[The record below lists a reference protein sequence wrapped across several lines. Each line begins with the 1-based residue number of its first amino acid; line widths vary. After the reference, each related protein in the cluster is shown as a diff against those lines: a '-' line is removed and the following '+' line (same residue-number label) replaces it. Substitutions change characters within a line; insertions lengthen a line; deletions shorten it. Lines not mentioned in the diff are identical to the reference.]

1 MATATIDELEIQ
13 IEADGNDASAAI
25 DRLTQSLERL
35 VNPVSTLTSSGSG
48 LSKLSKQME
57 KLSASVAGIQNLTGF
72 EKVTQ
77 AVNALKS
84 LDSLTGAADVSS
96 YVKAINKLAGAGAS
110 LTAIAQFPDVTA
122 QLSSLAGALN
132 SLQGVQGIRL
142 DGITN
147 SLSQLPQIIAA
158 INSMPA
164 IDTAR
169 IQALDNALTPLSGVN
184 AGGISSFVRALSR
197 IPAAAQQINRIDFT
211 QFSQNVQQLTNSL
224 QPLVDAA
231 ERAGD
236 GLTAMAQIM
245 QATQRNVN
253 NMGQTENI
261 LGKFMKSLFSWAALV
276 KLKNALVECFEASSQ
291 FVENLNLFNVT
302 MGKSADTAM
311 DFAVKVNDALGVDIS
326 DWTRYQGF
334 FQSVGKG
341 FGVVSEKADLMSKN
355 LTQLTYDISSFYNVS
370 VNDAYLKVQAGFAGE
385 LEPLRR
391 LGFAL
396 DEATLKQVAFNHGI
410 TQSFESMTQAQ
421 KSQLRYVAMIEQ
433 AKNIGV
439 TGDMSRT
446 IDTAANGVRVLQAR
460 VQQFARA
467 VGNMLMP
474 ALSAILPYLTA
485 FIQVVTEGANALA
498 DLFGFELP
506 KINLDGIT
514 NGYDDITAATEEAT
528 AATEKFKGSLA
539 GVDQLNIIGSKN
551 TTGGT
556 GANQY
561 DLNIDLPEYDF
572 LNGVE
577 SKTKQIA
584 EDMKQW
590 FMDALP
596 WIEAVGT
603 ALAGFTISQG
613 LINGIKALGTLKTA
627 MAGLSSKIAPVSIAL
642 AAGAAAGTLLYSS
655 IKNLITG
662 TGNLGNNIAQL
673 VVGIGIAGGA
683 IAAFIAFGNPIGAI
697 ITAVGALIGVFA
709 GVSAAIKESDEQL
722 AEWQQAMA
730 DTIVYADNGGIS
742 ITGLSD
748 GFTDYFNNIAD
759 NYDDILANTQAFD
772 DNQQKIKAA
781 ADEIYNLTGK
791 YSLLSDTITAEDAQ
805 TISDNLA
812 IIEKGVSD
820 NLGLATQNI
829 IDTLKTKFHELAL
842 QMGIDIDDMMGKFY
856 LLESMGNTSLATLRQ
871 SADEIVAKI
880 TGGNYTTEDL
890 TELNNIVRKISS
902 ADTGTVEQKSFE
914 QALKNMTSA
923 DIDFESPE
931 ALTEALNQVQSAAD
945 NALSS
950 VKEAWASQAKQLDDL
965 QATYVNLGVDIEY
978 DKTFGDGAFD
988 KLFTEYRN
996 VMDTGYQQEINN
1008 INNSVG
1014 AYAGMLYS
1022 KLNEHINTAVSGYI
1036 QPTNGELYGT
1046 LFEEYGK
1053 HGWLTNPYEVESI
1066 AEGKAEERI
1075 RSGYKDQIDSI
1086 TQFASNFDIDSLS
1099 EYEKIG
1105 NYLLDG
1111 MANGVIENSG
1121 DLSEALTIASKGGID
1136 ALKQYLGIHSPST
1149 VFAEIG
1155 GFMMEG
1161 WKNGISDNVN
1171 SVLAVIDMA
1180 AVEMVARVAKIKK
1193 DLEQNNFGDISISG
1207 ESSFFPQVTL
1217 PSTTGTEPGF
1227 ASRNISDMIS
1237 ENRYGGSEDK
1247 EITVNLQNYTVVE
1260 MDGESVGE
1268 AMANKQIRQVMVTN
1282 GR

>member
-13 IEADGNDASAAI
+13 IESDSNDASAAI

-110 LTAIAQFPDVTA
+110 LMVIAQFPDVTA

-147 SLSQLPQIIAA
+147 SLSQLPQIVTA
-158 INSMPA
+158 INGIPA

-169 IQALDNALTPLSGVN
+169 IQELANSLAPLSGAN
-184 AGGISSFVRALSR
+184 ASGINSFVRAVNR
-197 IPAAAQQINRIDFT
+197 IPAAAQQINQIDFT

-224 QPLVDAA
+224 QPLVEVA
-231 ERAGD
+231 ERAGA
-236 GLTAMAQIM
+236 GLTAISQIM
-245 QATQRNVN
+245 QSTQRNVN
-253 NMGQTENI
+253 SMGR
-261 LGKFMKSLFSWAALV
+261 LGNTLGNLSVKSLFSWASLTKLRSVLV
-276 KLKNALVECFEASSQ
+276 RCFEASSQ

-311 DFAVKVNDALGVDIS
+311 DFAEKVNDALGVDIS

-446 IDTAANGVRVLQAR
+446 IDTAANGVRVLEAR
-460 VQQFARA
+460 IQQFARA

-474 ALSAILPYLTA
+474 MLSALLPYLTA

-498 DLFGFELP
+498 EMFGFELP

-596 WIEAVGT
+596 WIEAVG
-603 ALAGFTISQG
+603 AAIGGLFIGKGISE
-613 LINGIKALGTLKTA
+613 GIIWLGKLKTA
-627 MAGLSSKIAPVSIAL
+627 FSQFGNTLINSKNLIGLAGGL
-642 AAGAAAGTLLYSS
+642 AAGASSGVLLYNS

-662 TGNLGNNIAQL
+662 TGKLEDNVGQLIIGGTVATTAFLGFIALGNPL
-673 VVGIGIAGGA
+673 
-683 IAAFIAFGNPIGAI
+683 GAI
-697 ITAVGALIGVFA
+697 ITLVGALSGVVIGLAKGIEEQNNAVA
-709 GVSAAIKESDEQL
+709 GSVLYNNGGKKISEIAKAYEDWASAATKVNQETIDKYSQLDSYTQQIDEL
-722 AEWQQAMA
+722 LDSMGEFA
-730 DTIVYADNGGIS
+730 DTD
-742 ITGLSD
+742 
-748 GFTDYFNNIAD
+748 
-759 NYDDILANTQAFD
+759 FD
-772 DNQQKIKAA
+772 M
-781 ADEIYNLTGK
+781 
-791 YSLLSDTITAEDAQ
+791 
-805 TISDNLA
+805 
-812 IIEKGVSD
+812 
-820 NLGLATQNI
+820 
-829 IDTLKTKFHELAL
+829 TKL
-842 QMGIDIDDMMGKFY
+842 
-856 LLESMGNTSLATLRQ
+856 
-871 SADEIVAKI
+871 
-880 TGGNYTTEDL
+880 
-890 TELNNIVRKISS
+890 
-902 ADTGTVEQKSFE
+902 
-914 QALKNMTSA
+914 TSA
-923 DIDFESPE
+923 DAESLKEPFEQLCDYLETNFQTRAQTAADDLKSIFSNLGISGVIEEQVTQGYDKMQQMFSENLTASQTTVSTYLDKIASGGKLTDNEYAEFQKKYNYILETARNFDPEYQALSNAVAGLETIDLSKIDLENPDTVIS
-931 ALTEALNQVQSAAD
+931 ALEQINSAAD
-945 NALSS
+945 AYATSALEKFKTEQSNLNMLRR
-950 VKEAWASQAKQLDDL
+950 QAKTELEAENIQMPEYQEQIGLLDLSEILFAQDYENSIRELSARTQPILDAVGKMYEEAGNAVGESARQRMNEVYSHFNEQGLYIPDMTSGIDKASAGESQNWLNGNQGYQNTLSAIDHLNEMTSSINFDL
-965 QATYVNLGVDIEY
+965 KEPAYGTASYEMYKALQEGGILSTTVIANIEKTSTGSDTLDELIGTGTASGEFKIKVTPDDAIEGFIPILPRAELAAATGQSKMGYAREAIGEEYRSFTAQNDQTIEVKSGDTYVNIE
-978 DKTFGDGAFD
+978 
-988 KLFTEYRN
+988 
-996 VMDTGYQQEINN
+996 
-1008 INNSVG
+1008 
-1014 AYAGMLYS
+1014 
-1022 KLNEHINTAVSGYI
+1022 
-1036 QPTNGELYGT
+1036 
-1046 LFEEYGK
+1046 
-1053 HGWLTNPYEVESI
+1053 
-1066 AEGKAEERI
+1066 
-1075 RSGYKDQIDSI
+1075 
-1086 TQFASNFDIDSLS
+1086 
-1099 EYEKIG
+1099 
-1105 NYLLDG
+1105 LDG
-1111 MANGVIENSG
+1111 EEVF
-1121 DLSEALTIASKGGID
+1121 GG
-1136 ALKQYLGIHSPST
+1136 Y
-1149 VFAEIG
+1149 
-1155 GFMMEG
+1155 
-1161 WKNGISDNVN
+1161 
-1171 SVLAVIDMA
+1171 
-1180 AVEMVARVAKIKK
+1180 VAR
-1193 DLEQNNFGDISISG
+1193 
-1207 ESSFFPQVTL
+1207 
-1217 PSTTGTEPGF
+1217 
-1227 ASRNISDMIS
+1227 
-1237 ENRYGGSEDK
+1237 
-1247 EITVNLQNYTVVE
+1247 
-1260 MDGESVGE
+1260 
-1268 AMANKQIRQVMVTN
+1268 MANKEVLITN

>member
-1 MATATIDELEIQ
+1 MVYSPKKYRETEGT
-13 IEADGNDASAAI
+13 
-25 DRLTQSLERL
+25 
-35 VNPVSTLTSSGSG
+35 
-48 LSKLSKQME
+48 
-57 KLSASVAGIQNLTGF
+57 
-72 EKVTQ
+72 KV
-77 AVNALKS
+77 
-84 LDSLTGAADVSS
+84 
-96 YVKAINKLAGAGAS
+96 
-110 LTAIAQFPDVTA
+110 
-122 QLSSLAGALN
+122 
-132 SLQGVQGIRL
+132 
-142 DGITN
+142 
-147 SLSQLPQIIAA
+147 
-158 INSMPA
+158 
-164 IDTAR
+164 
-169 IQALDNALTPLSGVN
+169 
-184 AGGISSFVRALSR
+184 
-197 IPAAAQQINRIDFT
+197 
-211 QFSQNVQQLTNSL
+211 
-224 QPLVDAA
+224 
-231 ERAGD
+231 
-236 GLTAMAQIM
+236 
-245 QATQRNVN
+245 
-253 NMGQTENI
+253 
-261 LGKFMKSLFSWAALV
+261 
-276 KLKNALVECFEASSQ
+276 
-291 FVENLNLFNVT
+291 
-302 MGKSADTAM
+302 
-311 DFAVKVNDALGVDIS
+311 
-326 DWTRYQGF
+326 
-334 FQSVGKG
+334 
-341 FGVVSEKADLMSKN
+341 
-355 LTQLTYDISSFYNVS
+355 
-370 VNDAYLKVQAGFAGE
+370 
-385 LEPLRR
+385 RR

-410 TQSFESMTQAQ
+410 TQSYENMTQAQ

-446 IDTAANGVRVLQAR
+446 IDTAANGVRILQAR
-460 VQQFARA
+460 IQQFARA

-498 DLFGFELP
+498 DMFGFELP

-584 EDMKQW
+584 ENMKQW

-596 WIEAVGT
+596 WIEAVG
-603 ALAGFTISQG
+603 AAIGGLFIGKGISE
-613 LINGIKALGTLKTA
+613 GIIWLGKLKTA
-627 MAGLSSKIAPVSIAL
+627 FSQFGNTLINSKNLIGLAGGL
-642 AAGAAAGTLLYSS
+642 AAGASSGVLLYNS

-662 TGNLGNNIAQL
+662 TGKLEDNVGQL
-673 VVGIGIAGGA
+673 IIGVTVASTAFIGF
-683 IAAFIAFGNPIGAI
+683 IAASNPIGAV

-709 GVSAAIKESDEQL
+709 GVAAAIKESDEQL

-748 GFTDYFNNIAD
+748 GFTGYFNNITD

-856 LLESMGNTSLATLRQ
+856 LLESMGNTSLAALKQ
-871 SADEIVAKI
+871 QADELVLKI
-880 TGGNYTTEDL
+880 SGGNYTNDDL
-890 TELNNIVRKISS
+890 TELDNIVRKMSS
-902 ADTGTVEQKSFE
+902 TDTGTVEQKSFE

-988 KLFTEYRN
+988 KLFTGYRN

-1053 HGWLTNPYEVESI
+1053 HGWLTNPYEVELI

-1086 TQFASNFDIDSLS
+1086 TQFASNFGIDRLS

-1105 NYLLDG
+1105 NYLLEG
-1111 MANGVIENSG
+1111 MANGVIENSS
-1121 DLSEALTIASKGGID
+1121 DLSEALTIASKDGID
-1136 ALKQYLGIHSPST
+1136 ALKEYLGIHSPST

-1155 GFMMEG
+1155 GYMMEG

-1193 DLEQNNFGDISISG
+1193 DLELNNLGDISISG

-1268 AMANKQIRQVMVTN
+1268 AMANKQIKQVMVTN